1 MTIWSTTIS
10 MRSTHR
16 CAAIP
21 APRRRRSKTSR
32 AGSRTFGGDLDA
44 VLTALSHSR
53 RADGL
58 TDRLRPVF
66 QLYEQSYLSEKSLWY
81 RKRPG
86 KRSRAAAVLI
96 EENETD
102 AASAAQAAALL
113 HSEYGRAAVAACVQ
127 GWLGRPGYLPV
138 GGHSARE

>member
-1 MTIWSTTIS
+1 M
-10 MRSTHR
+10 
-16 CAAIP
+16 
-21 APRRRRSKTSR
+21 
-32 AGSRTFGGDLDA
+32 
-44 VLTALSHSR
+44 LTALSHSH

-127 GWLGRPGYLPV
+127 GWLGDRDTCL
-138 GGHSARE
+138 SADIPLENDRDYVMSLLENEK